1 MRPFRS
7 TFPFYFGPPG
17 KSLFG
22 CYHAP
27 QARRSRKCSIIVCQ
41 PVGHEYVN
49 SHRALRELAF
59 RLSDAGFPV
68 LRFDYYG
75 CGDSSGETE
84 DGTISG
90 WLEDVSTA
98 LAEVRRRTGID
109 QSCVVGLRLGGTLAL
124 MSGALRGEIE
134 RLVLWDP
141 VIDGKTY
148 LEELLSL
155 QKEMLRFRPKPK
167 TRLKPEH
174 YIEVLGFPFSNLLC
188 DQLRALDLLRMRQQP
203 AHNVLMLES
212 YPVPSGDRL
221 RNHLSQSEARIEY
234 QVIEATPIWLPTS
247 DGSLHVPYQTL
258 QAAVSWISKAYS

>member
-1 MRPFRS
+1 MSPHNGIL
-7 TFPFYFGPPG
+7 PLYFGPRDR
-17 KSLFG
+17 SLFG
-22 CYHAP
+22 CYHKP
-27 QARRSRKCSIIVCQ
+27 RLERSGKCAVVICQ
-41 PVGHEYVN
+41 PLGHEYIN
-49 SHRALRELAF
+49 CHRALRQLAA
-59 RLSDAGFPV
+59 RLADAGFPV

-109 QSCVVGLRLGGTLAL
+109 QTCVVGLRLGATLAL

-134 RLVLWDP
+134 RLVLWNP

-155 QKEMLRFRPKPK
+155 QKEMLCFRPRPK
-167 TRLKPEH
+167 TRQKPED
-174 YIEVLGFPFSNLLC
+174 YIEVLGFPLSNLLC
-188 DQLRALDLLRMRQQP
+188 DQLRALDLLRLLQRP

-212 YPVPSGDRL
+212 YPVPFGDTL
-221 RNHLSQSEARIEY
+221 RNHLSQSEARLEY

-247 DGSLHVPYQTL
+247 DGSLHVPFQAL